1 MVPTVEMNL
10 FWIYQEEGKE
20 DDEDLE
26 GLFAPI
32 YKVPIEHIGLGRRR
46 KAILIKY
53 EEQVI
58 QLAMQVSTHSD
69 LLTIAGGDMTDVW
82 QLLEVLPGLM

>member
-1 MVPTVEMNL
+1 MVPTIEMNL

-20 DDEDLE
+20 DDEDLK

-46 KAILIKY
+46 KAIL
-53 EEQVI
+53 
-58 QLAMQVSTHSD
+58 
-69 LLTIAGGDMTDVW
+69 
-82 QLLEVLPGLM
+82 